1 MKKKKREKSINIAG
15 DIIWMKGMED
25 IINLKLDDNK
35 NKIKTIDNEYSSNAS
50 TSIISEDDR
59 NKNPVDFSFKNKKN
73 NPNIISNNYN
83 NFKKNSPNENNKLD
97 KSSELNKSE
106 YNDPKDK
113 EDYLNV
119 HKMYI
124 NLDNIEKELETDEFE
139 LNQEDIKINDIN
151 SVTRDFNIVSVNL
164 FLINLNLG

>member
-35 NKIKTIDNEYSSNAS
+35 NRLKIIGNEYSSNAS
-50 TSIISEDDR
+50 SSIISEDDR
-59 NKNPVDFSFKNKKN
+59 NKNPEDFSFKKK
-73 NPNIISNNYN
+73 NIISNNYN
-83 NFKKNSPNENNKLD
+83 NFKKNSPNDKNKLD

-139 LNQEDIKINDIN
+139 LNPEDIKINDIN

-164 FLINLNLG
+164 FLIKI